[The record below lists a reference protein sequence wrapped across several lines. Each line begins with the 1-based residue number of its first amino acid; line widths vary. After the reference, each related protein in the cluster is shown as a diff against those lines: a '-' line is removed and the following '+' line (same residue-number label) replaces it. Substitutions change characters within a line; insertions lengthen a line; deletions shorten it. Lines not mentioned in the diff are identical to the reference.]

1 MRSTD
6 LIRCL
11 SDGEFHSGAGI
22 GLVLGVSRAAVWKQ
36 VQKVNALG
44 LSVESVKGRGYRIVG
59 GLDLLDKLLIDT
71 AINQVA
77 RSCVYRIDI
86 LHSVESTNSYIMEHG
101 TDNGGNIC
109 LAEQQ
114 TAGRGRRGRT
124 WASPYGK
131 NLYLSCSW
139 VFESG
144 AAVLE
149 GLSLAVGVALVRA
162 LETCNLGGVGLKWPN
177 DLLWRG
183 RKVAGVLLEVSG
195 DATGHCQLVVG
206 IGLNVSMSLRDADQ
220 ITQPWV
226 DLKEIALANDVPLP
240 TRNNIA
246 AEVLNQ
252 LLPLLRDYAEE
263 GFSAWRDDWMSLDAY
278 RGREVRLTSGIK
290 DEIGVARGVDS
301 GGALLL
307 ERAGKIKK
315 FSGGELSLRL
325 LEDWT

>member
-6 LIRCL
+6 LILCL
-11 SDGEFHSGAGI
+11 SDGEFHSGADI

-36 VQKVNALG
+36 VQKLDALG
-44 LSVESVKGRGYRIVG
+44 LSVESVKGRGYRIEG

-71 AINQVA
+71 AMNQVA
-77 RSCVYRIDI
+77 RSCVHRIDI
-86 LHSVESTNSYIMEHG
+86 LHSVESTNSYVMEQSA
-101 TDNGGNIC
+101 DNGGNVC

-124 WASPYGK
+124 WVSPYGK

-139 VFESG
+139 VFENG

-162 LETCNLGGVGLKWPN
+162 LEACNLSGVVLKWPN
-177 DLLWRG
+177 DLLWCG

-195 DATGHCQLVVG
+195 DATGRCQLVVG
-206 IGLNVSMSLRDADQ
+206 IGLNVSMSLRDADK

-226 DLKEIALANDVPLP
+226 DLNEIALANDVPLP
-240 TRNNIA
+240 SRSNIA

-252 LLPLLRDYAEE
+252 LLPLLRDYSED

-278 RGREVRLTSGIK
+278 RGREVRLTSGVK
-290 DEIGVARGVDS
+290 DEVGVASGVDS

-325 LEDWT
+325 LED

>member
-11 SDGEFHSGAGI
+11 SDGEFHSGAEI
-22 GLVLGVSRAAVWKQ
+22 GLALGISRAAVWKQ
-36 VQKVNALG
+36 IQKLAALE
-44 LSVESVKGRGYRIVG
+44 LSVESVKGRGYRLTG
-59 GLDLLDKLLIDT
+59 GLDLLDKLSID
-71 AINQVA
+71 AALNQAA
-77 RSCVYRIDI
+77 RSCVSRLDI
-86 LHSVESTNSYIMEHG
+86 LSSVDSTNSYVMEC
-101 TDNGGNIC
+101 DSADGGNVC

-124 WASPYGK
+124 WVSPFGK

-139 VFESG
+139 GFEGG

-162 LETCNLGGVGLKWPN
+162 LEACSLSGFVLKWPN
-177 DLLWRG
+177 DLLWCG

-195 DATGHCQLVVG
+195 DASGHCRLVAG
-206 IGLNVSMSLRDADQ
+206 LGLNVSMSSRDADQ

-226 DLKEIALANDVPLP
+226 DLREVALSNNVPLP
-240 TRNNIA
+240 SRNEIA

-252 LLPLLRDYAEE
+252 LLPLLRDYSEE
-263 GFSAWRDDWMSLDAY
+263 GFSAWRDDWMLLDAY
-278 RGREVRLTSGIK
+278 RGREVRLTSGAQSVTGI
-290 DEIGVARGVDS
+290 ASGVDN

-307 ERAGKIKK
+307 EHAGKMKK
-315 FSGGELSLRL
+315 FSGGELSMRL
-325 LEDWT
+325 LGGST